1 MSNSEKKFLEKNF
14 RYFWVFINMR
24 IIILEEQYNRLKEQ
38 ISLSTLTPK
47 VMGVEVVELVD
58 KVNNYVDNVRPDI
71 ESRGKKLFPVNDMV
85 VKNPNFKNTP
95 QYRELK
101 DKEDAYDH
109 QLASAVAASMFG
121 PQLSDII
128 GKANEVRGGLRMFF
142 KGSSSKGVG
151 KFEQFTSGWEED
163 NNNNRIGIEIG
174 KRYPNKDINFY
185 SNEVMKNIQSGN
197 YYDSTGKKKS

>member
-1 MSNSEKKFLEKNF
+1 
-14 RYFWVFINMR
+14 MR

-38 ISLSTLTPK
+38 ISLSTIIPK
-47 VMGVEVVELVD
+47 GREIVNKGMEIVN
-58 KVNNYVDNVRPDI
+58 KVNSYVDNIKPDI
-71 ESRGKKLFPVNDMV
+71 ESRGKKLFPANDMV
-85 VKNPNFKNTP
+85 AKNPNFKNTL

-121 PQLSDII
+121 SELSDII

-142 KGSSSKGVG
+142 KGSSSKGID
-151 KFEQFTSGWEED
+151 KFEQFTSGWDED
-163 NNNNRIGIEIG
+163 NNNNKIGIEIAT
-174 KRYPNKDINFY
+174 RYPNKDINFY
-185 SNEVMKNIQSGN
+185 SNEVVKNIQLGN

>member
-1 MSNSEKKFLEKNF
+1 
-14 RYFWVFINMR
+14 MR
-24 IIILEEQYNRLKEQ
+24 IILLEEQYNRLKEQ
-38 ISLSTLTPK
+38 RSLTSLIIPTISA
-47 VMGVEVVELVD
+47 ELVD
-58 KVNNYVDNVRPDI
+58 KVNNYVDDIRPDI
-71 ESRGKKLFPVNDMV
+71 ESRGKKLFPANDMV
-85 VKNPNFKNTP
+85 VKNSNFKNTP

-121 PQLSDII
+121 PKLSDII

-142 KGSSSKGVG
+142 KGSSSKGIG

-185 SNEVMKNIQSGN
+185 SNEVVKNIQSGN